1 MNTLYQLI
9 GVTKPRDTLEHT
21 LQNWLFAM
29 CVGLTYPADL
39 VEHFLTNTEVT
50 LTPDLE
56 TCCVVIPV
64 PGFNLLRNIYTED
77 CSRSYMLI
85 KQVIR

>member
-1 MNTLYQLI
+1 
-9 GVTKPRDTLEHT
+9 
-21 LQNWLFAM
+21 M

-39 VEHFLTNTEVT
+39 VEHFLANTEVT

-56 TCCVVIPV
+56 TCSVAQPV

-85 KQVIR
+85 KQVIRLGRDDQLAVKCNGPVICYLL